1 MSVKIL
7 GVDDNQI
14 IRFVVAAA
22 LKPYDCTICQA
33 TNGEEGLAAALD
45 EKPDIIILDISMP
58 KMDGI
63 EMLTKLREYQDFAQT
78 PVILLTAW
86 SGQERLVQAKN
97 LAVRDYLV
105 KPFKKTEL
113 IEKVGRIVSL
123 ELKSVTSGP
132 LSPTAALLPPA
143 NTPATAGN
151 SKNSEIVKDYGLSVP
166 ESVTRLA
173 RLVTSQEVDLAEIV
187 RVINQDE
194 ALTTRLLNTNP
205 PPNTDDSEIYTVEEA
220 LIRNGIGCVF
230 LLTMGDLVKRA
241 LVKTFQ
247 DMVGINLVA
256 GKPGKIPFPYGTHV
270 MSEVEFSGRMLGKIN
285 LHFDR
290 RSAINITCRIL
301 GVKTLKSGSDQQ
313 TNDVFREMTNIVVG
327 NFLSNLADAGLHSR
341 FSSPNITHS
350 TAVRVSPVSGG
361 ITERFAYTSVEAS
374 VFLDIS
380 IDPWNEKSV

>member
-1 MSVKIL
+1 MPVKIL

-22 LKPYDCTICQA
+22 LKPYDCTMCQA

-45 EKPDIIILDISMP
+45 EKPDLIILDISMP

-78 PVILLTAW
+78 PVIMLTAW
-86 SGQERLVQAKN
+86 SGQERLIQAKD
-97 LAVRDYLV
+97 LGVRDYLV

-123 ELKSVTSGP
+123 QLKTDTPAPS
-132 LSPTAALLPPA
+132 SPTAAPSPA
-143 NTPATAGN
+143 STPITAGN
-151 SKNSEIVKDYGLSVP
+151 SQSLETVKDYGLSIP

-173 RLVTSQEVDLAEIV
+173 HLVTSQEVDLAEIV

-301 GVKTLKSGSDQQ
+301 GVKALKPGSDQQ
-313 TNDVFREMTNIVVG
+313 INDVFREMTNIVVG
-327 NFLSNLADAGLHSR
+327 NFLSNLSDAGLHSR

-350 TAVRVSPVSGG
+350 TAVRVAPVSGG

-380 IDPWNEKSV
+380 IDPWNE